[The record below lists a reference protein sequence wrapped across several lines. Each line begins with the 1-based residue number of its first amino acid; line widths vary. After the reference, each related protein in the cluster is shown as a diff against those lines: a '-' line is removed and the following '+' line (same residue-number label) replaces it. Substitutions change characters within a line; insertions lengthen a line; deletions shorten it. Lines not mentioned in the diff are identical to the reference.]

1 MKQSTNR
8 IWLIIFLGLLSALAP
23 LSTDMYLPALPAMP
37 QEFDAA
43 TSTIQL
49 TLTMT
54 MAGMA
59 IGQMAAGPI
68 SDLKGRRIP
77 LIIGMLAFAIS
88 SLVCVFAKSIELF
101 LCFRFFQGLFGAAG
115 IVISRAIARDVCEGP
130 ELTRFFSLL
139 MLVNGLAPIL
149 APVIGGQVLLFTT
162 WRGIFLL
169 LTVIGFL
176 LMAAS
181 FRFRESLP
189 ESRRISGL
197 SDSFKSFFILIK
209 DRYFLGH
216 CLMQCCTFAAFFAYI
231 SGSSFLLQDIYRVS
245 PQDFSAIFGGI
256 GALIMIAGMIPARL
270 AGRVPDVLMLGWS
283 LLQALMGSLLF
294 LLCILSQAPLGAV
307 LLSLAVTTPMIS
319 ILGASSFSLAMRAHG
334 KIAGSASALIGFCSM
349 LAGGLMAPLVGIAGS
364 SDARPMAVIMLLGN
378 LLGFIIFYYV
388 IYARHRKG
396 GKIGSTYGKELSNE

>member
-1 MKQSTNR
+1 MNHQQSR
-8 IWLIIFLGLLSALAP
+8 LWLIVFLGFLSALAP

-37 QEFDAA
+37 GEFGTG
-43 TSTIQL
+43 TSAIQL

-68 SDLKGRRIP
+68 SDMKGRRIP
-77 LIIGMLAFAIS
+77 LIAGMLAFALS
-88 SLVCVFAKSIELF
+88 SLVCVLARSIELF

-149 APVIGGQVLLFTT
+149 APVIGGQVLLFTS
-162 WRGIFLL
+162 WRGIFVL
-169 LTVIGFL
+169 LTLIGFL

-181 FRFRESLP
+181 LAFSESLP
-189 ESRRISGL
+189 REQRVADM
-197 SDSFKSFFILIK
+197 SDSFRSFSILLK
-209 DRYFLGH
+209 DRYFFGH
-216 CLMQCCTFAAFFAYI
+216 CLMQCCTFGAFFAYI
-231 SGSSFLLQDIYRVS
+231 SGSSFLLQDIYHVS
-245 PQDFSAIFGGI
+245 AQDYSAIFGGI
-256 GALIMIAGMIPARL
+256 GALIMIAGLIPARL

-283 LLQALMGSLLF
+283 LLQSLFGSLFF
-294 LLCILSQAPLGAV
+294 LGCILQQAPLGAV
-307 LLSLAVTTPMIS
+307 LVSLALTIPMIS
-319 ILGASSFSLAMRAHG
+319 VLGASSFSLAMRAHG

-364 SDARPMAVIMLLGN
+364 SNALPMAVIMVLGN
-378 LLGFIIFYYV
+378 LFGFLIFYYT

-396 GKIGSTYGKELSNE
+396 GKFGIG